1 MRVGVAG
8 CLGYTG
14 FELVKLLDRH
24 PNITLEVLTA
34 RVPDNVKKDPRF
46 SLLLKN
52 ENNSRISTLED
63 ADFSECDLVF
73 FATPHGVCME
83 HAKKLV
89 NKGITVIDLSADFRL
104 RDPKLFEK
112 WYGMKHSAP
121 ELLDKAVYGLPE
133 LNRTTFTGAN
143 LLAMPGLSLIHI

>member
-1 MRVGVAG
+1 MKVGVAG

-34 RVPDNVKKDPRF
+34 RIPDTVKKDPRF
-46 SLLLKN
+46 SLLLN
-52 ENNSRISTLED
+52 EGVDAEISTLEQ
-63 ADFSECDLVF
+63 ADFSRCDLVF

-83 HAKKLV
+83 HAKKLF
-89 NKGITVIDLSADFRL
+89 NNGITVIDLSADFRL
-104 RDPKLFEK
+104 RDPKLFEE

-121 ELLDKAVYGLPE
+121 ELLDCLLYTSPSPRDGL
-133 LNRTTFTGAN
+133 LSR
-143 LLAMPGLSLIHI
+143 MPSSA

>member
-46 SLLLKN
+46 SLLLKE
-52 ENNSRISTLED
+52 ENKARISTLEE
-63 ADFSECDLVF
+63 ADFSACDLVF
-73 FATPHGVCME
+73 FATPHGICME
-83 HAKKLV
+83 HAKQL
-89 NKGITVIDLSADFRL
+89 
-104 RDPKLFEK
+104 
-112 WYGMKHSAP
+112 
-121 ELLDKAVYGLPE
+121 
-133 LNRTTFTGAN
+133 
-143 LLAMPGLSLIHI
+143 